1 MMCCMVLAER
11 VRGKTF
17 LLTLGDE
24 QHENKVPGSTERRA
38 NIVLAVVRDG
48 PRTVQ
53 SCKLHSIGG
62 AIL

>member
-24 QHENKVPGSTERRA
+24 LHENKVTGSTERRA
-38 NIVLAVVRDG
+38 NIVLAVARDG
-48 PRTVQ
+48 PRTGQ
-53 SCKLHSIGG
+53 SCQLHNIGG